1 MIGFIWQYMAIWVK
15 VLKGIAAKSTKKKA
29 MLSIVIFSLLFL
41 LSLSNVE
48 AFQFCIA
55 SSSSHRQAP
64 NNHNNQR
71 ALDSINTRPFHP
83 SLLNIQRRSFST
95 FSHSSDEQ
103 ENQSDIY
110 SFLKEAFNSL
120 SKGKPTINFNTV
132 LRWSEIQALLA
143 DGLLTE
149 DQLRDLYL
157 SVSKSSEGGITINQF
172 IELNESIDELVGYD
186 DDDSEG
192 GYDDDDEEEEMEGEL
207 EDLPEDFDVWDPTI
221 DATTL
226 FEETYVS
233 YLTDFFSSNAQGEGS
248 EEKRLSLKS
257 FIAWQDVQQL
267 LDGGNI
273 DESMLKELWVEAV
286 QYQSS
291 NEEPEISSGKRNPK
305 RVKAEDRQISLDTFL
320 RMNFRLEETIED
332 IEKAIEDLTD
342 EDMEKYYRVEFDK
355 LADRNGLLTFAR
367 LLKWDFMQEM
377 LEKKEF
383 SMDRLTELW
392 TVLPKQPVKPVKTAS
407 GFSTV
412 PPPPPV
418 EGIDFNTFVVLN
430 NELDR
435 VNSQGDE
442 EEDEEEEEEE

>member
-1 MIGFIWQYMAIWVK
+1 M
-15 VLKGIAAKSTKKKA
+15 
-29 MLSIVIFSLLFL
+29 
-41 LSLSNVE
+41 
-48 AFQFCIA
+48 
-55 SSSSHRQAP
+55 
-64 NNHNNQR
+64 
-71 ALDSINTRPFHP
+71 
-83 SLLNIQRRSFST
+83 
-95 FSHSSDEQ
+95 
-103 ENQSDIY
+103 
-110 SFLKEAFNSL
+110 
-120 SKGKPTINFNTV
+120 
-132 LRWSEIQALLA
+132 
-143 DGLLTE
+143 
-149 DQLRDLYL
+149 
-157 SVSKSSEGGITINQF
+157 SKSSEGGITVNQF
-172 IELNESIDELVGYD
+172 IELNESIDDIVGYD
-186 DDDSEG
+186 DEEEEDDDGSE
-192 GYDDDDEEEEMEGEL
+192 GYDDEEEMEGEL

-226 FEETYVS
+226 FEEKYVS
-233 YLTDFFSSNAQGEGS
+233 YLTEFFSSNAKGEGS

-257 FIAWQDVQQL
+257 FLAWDDVKQL

-273 DESMLKELWVEAV
+273 DDSMLKDLWVEAV

-291 NEEPEISSGKRNPK
+291 NDEPQSSSSKRNPK
-305 RVKAEDRQISLDTFL
+305 RVKAEDREISLDTFL

-412 PPPPPV
+412 PLPPPV
-418 EGIDFNTFVVLN
+418 EGIDFNAFVVLN

-435 VNSQGDE
+435 VNSQQDE
-442 EEDEEEEEEE
+442 EEGEEDEE